1 MTSDGKKV
9 PGDTMDATAPGEPL
23 RFLTCLPADCLVP
36 LTFDAASV
44 AALGTGTALRIT
56 ATVDDSGQN
65 VALSIS
71 LAGFTSTLARL
82 AALST
87 E

>member
-1 MTSDGKKV
+1 
-9 PGDTMDATAPGEPL
+9 MDATAPGEPL

-44 AALGTGTALRIT
+44 AALGAGTALRLT
-56 ATVDDSGQN
+56 ATVNDSGQD
-65 VALSIS
+65 VALSKS
-71 LAGFTSTLARL
+71 LARFTSTLARL

>member
-1 MTSDGKKV
+1 
-9 PGDTMDATAPGEPL
+9 MDATAPGEPL

-44 AALGTGTALRIT
+44 AALGAGTVLRIT
-56 ATVDDSGQN
+56 ATVEDSGQD
-65 VALSIS
+65 VDMSIS

-82 AALST
+82 ST